1 MEPIRILLADDHT
14 LLRRGLRKILELD
27 PQFRVLDEVGDGQG
41 AINLA
46 RKLNPDVI
54 LMDIHMPGVNGV
66 EATRVLKRELPET
79 GIIILT
85 AHEEEEHILE
95 LIEAGVD
102 GYLLKDVSPDTL
114 YSAILC
120 VARGES
126 VLNPSVVSKAI
137 QRARGQKGD
146 EGEASFHPA
155 DELTERELD
164 VLKLIA
170 QGTTNALI
178 AKTLFI
184 SEKTVKNHITNIFRK
199 LQVKDR
205 TQAAL
210 YAIKHRLVKM

>member
-27 PQFRVLDEVGDGQG
+27 PQFHVLDEAGDGQG

-46 RKLNPDVI
+46 RKIKPDVI

-66 EATRVLKRELPET
+66 EATRVLKREMPET

-85 AHEEEEHILE
+85 AHEEEEHTLE

-102 GYLLKDVSPDTL
+102 GYLLKDVSPDAL

-126 VLNPSVVSKAI
+126 VLNSSVVSKAI
-137 QRARGQKGD
+137 HRARGQKVNEGD
-146 EGEASFHPA
+146 TAFHPA

-170 QGTTNALI
+170 QGSTNALI
-178 AKTLFI
+178 AKSLFI

-210 YAIKHRLVKM
+210 YAIKHRLVRI